1 MTRTPDIDRIAALIA
16 AIQIGLRNEI
26 INQLRSHPK
35 AQHFDADKTTGGG
48 GSDPTANT
56 ATTPDQARHDLD
68 QHDRHMLTAY
78 RALTALADLS
88 NRYLPTH
95 EPRRNAIAADTRGC
109 ALHDRAGIT
118 EHQPARITTD
128 FASVLP
134 TPLAQPIPVC
144 RACEDFTRAHHTTPT
159 PEQIIRHHRTGR
171 WTQRTTGKRAAV
183 FTARQIIDEW
193 EGTA

>member
-16 AIQIGLRNEI
+16 CVQLGLRNEI

-35 AQHFDADKTTGGG
+35 AQHFDADKTSGGG

-56 ATTPDQARHDLD
+56 ATSPDQARHDLE
-68 QHDRHMLTAY
+68 QHDANIDRAY
-78 RALTALADLS
+78 RALLALAALS
-88 NRYLPTH
+88 DRYLPTH
-95 EPRRNAIAADTRGC
+95 EPRRTTIAADTRGC

-134 TPLAQPIPVC
+134 TPLAKPIPVC
-144 RACEDFTRAHHTTPT
+144 RACEDFTRAHHATPT

-183 FTARQIIDEW
+183 FTVANLADHQLGE
-193 EGTA
+193 T